1 MYLKLWFVIMYICL
15 YIVMNIYIIEDKKIY
30 VIISMLLD
38 INIQLLYGFIQR
50 YMELGSKWGN
60 WKIILVI
67 RLIYYVY
74 DLLLCVFLYEI
85 C

>member
-1 MYLKLWFVIMYICL
+1 
-15 YIVMNIYIIEDKKIY
+15 
-30 VIISMLLD
+30 
-38 INIQLLYGFIQR
+38 
-50 YMELGSKWGN
+50 MELGSKWGN

>member
-67 RLIYYVY
+67 KLIYYVY

>member
-38 INIQLLYGFIQR
+38 ISKWLYGFIQR

-60 WKIILVI
+60 WNIILVI
-67 RLIYYVY
+67 KLIYYVY

>member
-1 MYLKLWFVIMYICL
+1 MYLKLWFVIMYIRL

-60 WKIILVI
+60 WNIILVI
-67 RLIYYVY
+67 KLIYYVY

>member
-1 MYLKLWFVIMYICL
+1 MYLKSWFVIMYICL

-60 WKIILVI
+60 WNIILVI
-67 RLIYYVY
+67 KLIYYVY

>member
-38 INIQLLYGFIQR
+38 INKWLYGFIQR

-67 RLIYYVY
+67 KLIYYVY

>member
-60 WKIILVI
+60 WNIILVI
-67 RLIYYVY
+67 KLIYYVY

>member
-1 MYLKLWFVIMYICL
+1 MYLKLWFLIMYICL

-38 INIQLLYGFIQR
+38 INKWLYGFIQR

-60 WKIILVI
+60 WNIILVI
-67 RLIYYVY
+67 KLIYYVY

>member
-1 MYLKLWFVIMYICL
+1 MYLKSWFVIMYIRL

-38 INIQLLYGFIQR
+38 INKWLYGFIQR

-60 WKIILVI
+60 WNIILVI
-67 RLIYYVY
+67 KLIYYVY

>member
-1 MYLKLWFVIMYICL
+1 MYLKSWFVIMYIRL

-67 RLIYYVY
+67 KLIYYVY

>member
-1 MYLKLWFVIMYICL
+1 MYLKSWFVIMYIRL

-38 INIQLLYGFIQR
+38 ISKWLYGFIQR

-67 RLIYYVY
+67 KLIYYVY

>member
-38 INIQLLYGFIQR
+38 INKWLYGFIQL

-60 WKIILVI
+60 WNIIFVI
-67 RLIYYVY
+67 
-74 DLLLCVFLYEI
+74 
-85 C
+85 

>member
-1 MYLKLWFVIMYICL
+1 MYLKLWFVIMYICV

-67 RLIYYVY
+67 KLIYYVY